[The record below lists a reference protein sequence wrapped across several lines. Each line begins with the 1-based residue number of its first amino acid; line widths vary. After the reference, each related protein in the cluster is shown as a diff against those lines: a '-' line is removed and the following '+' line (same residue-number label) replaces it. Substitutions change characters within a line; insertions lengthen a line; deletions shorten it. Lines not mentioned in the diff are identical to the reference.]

1 MNGKWLLVYKKCTQF
16 GVSTV
21 RKTPKA
27 TVKSVKNWKLT
38 SEFCY
43 LRTEVNNK
51 SNWIHKNNNQPY
63 EIMSKQDR
71 R

>member
-1 MNGKWLLVYKKCTQF
+1 MGNDFWFIKNVLNLGFQLF
-16 GVSTV
+16 V
-21 RKTPKA
+21 RHQKQLK
-27 TVKSVKNWKLT
+27 VKSVKNWKLT